1 MTVPA
6 ARGHGGAISASH
18 RKLTSVANVKLVAMG
33 QKETNS
39 APIFRAYRGADVN
52 LLGRASV
59 VPPRPASRLA
69 HPREA
74 LDRAP
79 QPLRRIA
86 Q

>member
-39 APIFRAYRGADVN
+39 APISELTVA
-52 LLGRASV
+52 LMSTCSGRV
-59 VPPRPASRLA
+59 
-69 HPREA
+69 E
-74 LDRAP
+74 
-79 QPLRRIA
+79 PL
-86 Q
+86 